1 MQVISRMC
9 PLVSVLALL
18 FSCASLPGEGDI
30 EEFLSRNSGAGS
42 ARVLYIHGAGD
53 GPARW
58 AASLAGTRGGFA
70 VDWERLA
77 GDRMAAPAK
86 GYGLGLRM
94 ARLLGPGERTIYAH
108 SAGAWLAQGLADGL
122 AAMGRTDRPTL
133 VFLDPFTAESLFQ
146 PWEGKRRL
154 GLNAAGAET
163 WYTLRDPVPFT
174 GGEVAAGPSHDIGS
188 LLDPAITGSPAHWA
202 VIDWYFEKG
211 PGAPQRP

>member
-1 MQVISRMC
+1 
-9 PLVSVLALL
+9 VLALL
-18 FSCASLPGEGDI
+18 SSCASLPGEGAI
-30 EEFLSRNSGAGS
+30 EEFLSRNTEAGS
-42 ARVLYIHGAGD
+42 APVLYIHGAGD

-58 AASLAGTRGGFA
+58 ADSLAGTRGGFA
-70 VDWERLA
+70 LDWEKLA
-77 GDRMAAPAK
+77 RDRMAAPAK
-86 GYGLGLRM
+86 GYGLGLRL
-94 ARLLGPGERTIYAH
+94 ARILGPGERTIYAH

-122 AAMGRTDRPTL
+122 AAMGRTDKPTL

-146 PWEGKRRL
+146 PWEGRRRL

-174 GGEVAAGPSHDIGS
+174 GGEVAAGPSHDIGP

-211 PGAPQRP
+211 PGAPKRP